1 MTAEALIAFWSRLGT
16 ACIHPDDAACRFPR
30 GMETAALRPMPWLGP
45 LRRARVYVLLLHPG
59 FTADDRRYEAARPD
73 CGQELAETLEG
84 NRPWLFLLD
93 RFQDHPMR
101 HWARLRF
108 GADIGSA
115 AAAAICTLH
124 LVPYH
129 TAKRPPAARLA
140 ATLPSALAMR
150 RFVQDSLLPAARAG
164 WCGVIAA
171 RAASL
176 YGIGPAE
183 AGDNLLVYDPR
194 REARS
199 GRETP
204 ETRGGQFLRRLIG

>member
-1 MTAEALIAFWSRLGT
+1 M
-16 ACIHPDDAACRFPR
+16 
-30 GMETAALRPMPWLGP
+30 
-45 LRRARVYVLLLHPG
+45 
-59 FTADDRRYEAARPD
+59 
-73 CGQELAETLEG
+73 
-84 NRPWLFLLD
+84 
-93 RFQDHPMR
+93 
-101 HWARLRF
+101 
-108 GADIGSA
+108 
-115 AAAAICTLH
+115 
-124 LVPYH
+124 PYH

-140 ATLPSALAMR
+140 RMLPSALAMR

-164 WCGVIAA
+164 RCGVIAA

-176 YGIGPAE
+176 YGIAPAE